1 MRGSVSLSPLMR
13 GLIVMVVAALLLAAG
28 ATASPRNENDKRS
41 TLQAQM
47 DALVAT
53 GVPGVVVL
61 VHDKSGTLRL
71 ASGHSNL
78 AQQTPMRVTDRFR
91 VGSITKSFI
100 ATVVLQLVG
109 EGKLSLDETVDHWLP
124 GAVPNGKTITLRQ
137 LLGHRSGL
145 YDYLS
150 DPRVLKP
157 YLAGNF
163 GYTWTPP
170 RLVAVSAS
178 HKPLFAPGAKYSYSN
193 TNYILLGLII
203 EKAAGNPIG
212 AELKRRI
219 FAPLQLRSTSL
230 DTSPRMRPPYAHGYL
245 IQGKELQDVTAVSP
259 SYAWTA
265 GAIVS
270 SADDLARFYRALLG
284 GRLLSADELRA
295 METPKDD
302 YGLGLARARLPQTWG
317 CRGARW
323 GHDGA
328 IAAYNSTALNSKDGQ
343 QQAVILVNSLT
354 LDDKVG
360 DAQAQQALVRLF
372 KSALCG

>member
-1 MRGSVSLSPLMR
+1 MRGSFSLSLLMR
-13 GLIVMVVAALLLAAG
+13 GLIVMVGAALILAAG
-28 ATASPRNENDKRS
+28 AGASPRNEKDKRS
-41 TLQAQM
+41 TLRMQM

-61 VHDKSGTLRL
+61 VRDENGTLRL
-71 ASGHSNL
+71 ASGQSNL
-78 AQQTPMRVTDRFR
+78 ARKTPMRVTDRFR

-109 EGKLSLDETVDHWLP
+109 EGKLSLDDAVDHWLP
-124 GAVPNGKTITLRQ
+124 GAVPNGKTITVRQ

-163 GYTWTPP
+163 GYTWTPR

-178 HKPLFAPGAKYSYSN
+178 HKPLFAPGTKYSYSN
-193 TNYILLGLII
+193 TNYILLGLIV
-203 EKAAGNPIG
+203 EKATGNPIS

-219 FAPLQLRSTSL
+219 LAPLQLRSTSL
-230 DTSPRMRPPYAHGYL
+230 DTSPRMRPPFAHGYL
-245 IQGKELQDVTAVSP
+245 VQGKELQDVTTVSP

-284 GRLLSADELRA
+284 GRLLQPELLRA
-295 METPKDD
+295 MQTPKDE
-302 YGLGLARARLPQTWG
+302 YGLGLARARLPQSWG

-328 IAAYNSTALNSKDGQ
+328 IAAYNSTALNSTDGKE
-343 QQAVILVNSLT
+343 QAVILVNSLT

-360 DAQAQQALVRLF
+360 DAKAQKALLRLF
-372 KSALCG
+372 KTALCS

>member
-1 MRGSVSLSPLMR
+1 
-13 GLIVMVVAALLLAAG
+13 
-28 ATASPRNENDKRS
+28 
-41 TLQAQM
+41 M
-47 DALVAT
+47 D
-53 GVPGVVVL
+53 
-61 VHDKSGTLRL
+61 
-71 ASGHSNL
+71 
-78 AQQTPMRVTDRFR
+78 VTNRFR

-109 EGKLSLDETVDHWLP
+109 EGKLSLDDTVDRWLP
-124 GAVPNGKTITLRQ
+124 GVIPNGKTITLRQ

-170 RLVAVSAS
+170 QLIAVSAA
-178 HKPLFAPGAKYSYSN
+178 HKPLFAPGTEYPYSN
-193 TNYILLGLII
+193 TNYILLGLIV
-203 EKAAGNPIG
+203 EKATGNPVA

-219 FAPLQLRSTSL
+219 FAPLRLRVTSL
-230 DTSPRMRPPYAHGYL
+230 DTSPRMRPPFAHGYL
-245 IQGKELQDVTAVSP
+245 VHGKEPQDVTAVSP

-265 GAIVS
+265 GALVS

-284 GRLLSADELRA
+284 GRLLEPALLKA
-295 METPKDD
+295 METPKHD
-302 YGLGLARARLPQTWG
+302 YGLGLARARLPQSWG
-317 CRGARW
+317 CRGPRW

-328 IAAYNSTALNSKDGQ
+328 IAGYDSIALNSKDGNK
-343 QQAVILVNSLT
+343 QAVILVNSLT

-360 DAQAQQALVRLF
+360 DPSAQQALLRLF
-372 KSALCG
+372 KTALCT

>member
-1 MRGSVSLSPLMR
+1 VKLVH
-13 GLIVMVVAALLLAAG
+13 GLVATALAALLVAAG
-28 ATASPRNENDKRS
+28 AVASPSGAESRRS

-61 VHDKSGTLRL
+61 VHGKNGTLRL

-78 AQQTPMRVTDRFR
+78 AQKTPMRVTDRFR

-109 EGKLSLDETVDHWLP
+109 EGKLSLDDTVEHWLP
-124 GAVPNGKTITLRQ
+124 GAVPNGKGITLRH
-137 LLGHRSGL
+137 LLSHRSGL

-170 RLVAVSAS
+170 RLVAVSSS
-178 HKPLFAPGAKYSYSN
+178 HKPLFAPGTKYSYSN
-193 TNYILLGLII
+193 TNYILLGLIV
-203 EKAAGNPIG
+203 EKATGNPIG

-219 FAPLQLRSTSL
+219 LAPLQLRSTSL

-245 IQGKELQDVTAVSP
+245 VQGKELQDVTAVSP

-284 GRLLSADELRA
+284 GRLLEPGLLRA

-302 YGLGLARARLPQTWG
+302 YGLGLARARLPQSWG
-317 CRGARW
+317 CSGARW

-328 IAAYNSTALNSKDGQ
+328 LAAYNATALNSKDGKKQ
-343 QQAVILVNSLT
+343 TVILVNSLT
-354 LDDKVG
+354 FDDKVG
-360 DAQAQQALVRLF
+360 DAQAQQALLRLS
-372 KSALCG
+372 KTAVCS

>member
-1 MRGSVSLSPLMR
+1 
-13 GLIVMVVAALLLAAG
+13 
-28 ATASPRNENDKRS
+28 
-41 TLQAQM
+41 M
-47 DALVAT
+47 DALVAA

-61 VHDKSGTLRL
+61 VHGKNGTLRL

-78 AQQTPMRVTDRFR
+78 ARKTPMRVTDRFR
-91 VGSITKSFI
+91 VGSITKSFV

-109 EGKLSLDETVDHWLP
+109 EGKLSLDDTVEHWLP
-124 GAVPNGKTITLRQ
+124 GVVPNGDKITLRN
-137 LLGHRSGL
+137 LLSHRSGL

-157 YLAGNF
+157 YLSGNF
-163 GYTWTPP
+163 GYRWTP
-170 RLVAVSAS
+170 RGLVAVSAS
-178 HKPLFAPGAKYSYSN
+178 HKPLFAPGTTTSYSN
-193 TNYILLGLII
+193 TNYLVLGLIV
-203 EKAAGNPIG
+203 EKATGNSIG

-245 IQGKELQDVTAVSP
+245 VQGKQLQDVTSVSP

-270 SADDLARFYRALLG
+270 TADDLARFYRALLG
-284 GRLLSADELRA
+284 GRLLGADELRA
-295 METPKDD
+295 METPKNG
-302 YGLGLARARLPQTWG
+302 YGFGLARTPLPQSWG
-317 CRGARW
+317 CGGARW

-328 IAAYNSTALNSKDGQ
+328 LAAYSSIALNSKDGKKQ
-343 QQAVILVNSLT
+343 MVVLVNSLT

-360 DAQAQQALVRLF
+360 DAKAQQALVRLF
-372 KSALCG
+372 KTALCR